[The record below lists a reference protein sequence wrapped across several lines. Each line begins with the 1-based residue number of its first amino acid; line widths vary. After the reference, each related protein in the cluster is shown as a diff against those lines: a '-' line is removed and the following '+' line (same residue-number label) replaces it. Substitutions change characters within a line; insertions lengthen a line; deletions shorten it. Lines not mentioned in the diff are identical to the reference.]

1 LTKTEN
7 SEDRICK
14 NQIHENKK
22 AKFSEKEIAK
32 QKALKAKLQRLNR
45 KTKNAKAE
53 MPKQKQK
60 AGGRETPPA
69 FF

>member
-1 LTKTEN
+1 LTKTE
-7 SEDRICK
+7 S
-14 NQIHENKK
+14 Q
-22 AKFSEKEIAK
+22 KFV
-32 QKALKAKLQRLNR
+32 KAKLQRLNR

-69 FF
+69 FFKKER